1 MADEEKGAT
10 DTEQQQRDLAL
21 ALQLQLSL
29 GEGAP
34 AEPVS
39 AEEAY
44 MAANYGPLE
53 TANRMMAQTLDTLIL
68 DYLPDK
74 WKNKLA
80 DIGIGFPAGYE
91 MPGKAGAA
99 AKMIGTAAPFV
110 AAPVLA
116 GRQLAQESAR
126 TLARPGPARKLLED
140 IYRTSVTA
148 PKTFYGSEILAAGAA
163 GAAGEAAR
171 QGGAGPEMQVVSEL
185 VGGFGASAI
194 PTMIPRTAQRLVQ
207 GVKANLAPMTTAGGS
222 IRAARQMQERAG
234 GQVRALESAD
244 ALDDLPEGVTPAQF
258 LGDNVLMAQE
268 ARLIADNPDLG
279 NQIATDLMAARRAAQ
294 EELVDL
300 RGQPRTRQEWEQS
313 VIQRV
318 TPPGTTIKKAQT
330 DEMLDEAYK
339 AFDPLYDAAR
349 GLPAPLN
356 KLTRLDVIDSAD
368 TRKIIA
374 TNDQRKAVR
383 EYLEDLTTAW
393 ESPGFNEPR
402 ARMGT
407 TDDLIDMRS
416 KIRAEQRAQMRA
428 GNLERADLLGAAE
441 NVVSQQIRNAVSPE
455 TAVRLNE
462 TDRLYR
468 QYKVIET
475 AIYNSGDNVLTADM
489 ISEAIRTSG
498 LTTPS
503 RYARGV
509 TEEVQKLRELAIA
522 GRDVAEYLGD
532 PERASLV
539 IRGLDDD
546 GKRAVQAEFVSA
558 LMKRAKPDAAEISD
572 GVVLISGNKLTRDI
586 TENIEVMQ
594 ALGMS
599 PEDIGR
605 VRDIAN
611 RVTMMEKKSP
621 AAVAKLFDDGP
632 STIMELI
639 ASVLGAKQGSNLAS
653 VADIGQ
659 SLVLAQFFSNRA
671 RKWLTKIT
679 SDKATQLLKDA
690 ATDPQLYQALLR
702 KNVAP
707 AENIKAARYIESYLF
722 ATGQLQAE
730 EAMDLGEPTDRELQF
745 APFEAS
751 TRGPRRTPSAPPTR
765 GVPGL
770 GTEQPAPAAPAVAQ
784 GPTGQSS
791 RELLDQLFPFG

>member
-10 DTEQQQRDLAL
+10 DTEQQRQLAQ

-29 GEGAP
+29 ADGAP

-44 MAANYGPLE
+44 MAADYGPLE

-99 AKMIGTAAPFV
+99 AKMIGTAAPFI
-110 AAPVLA
+110 AAPVVA

-126 TLARPGPARKLLED
+126 ALARPGGARKLLED
-140 IYRTSVTA
+140 MYQTSVQA
-148 PKTFYGSEILAAGAA
+148 PKTFYGSELAAAGAA

-171 QGGAGPEMQVVSEL
+171 QGGASPEMQVVSEL
-185 VGGFGASAI
+185 AGGFGVGAI

-207 GVKANLAPMTTAGGS
+207 GVKANLAPFTEAGGS

-234 GQVRALESAD
+234 GQVRALELAD

-268 ARLIADNPDLG
+268 ARLIADNPDIG

-318 TPPGTTIKKAQT
+318 TPPGTAIKKGQT
-330 DEMLDEAYK
+330 DEMLNEAYK
-339 AFDPLYDAAR
+339 AFDPLYDSAR

-356 KLTRLDVIDSAD
+356 KLTRLDVIDSTD
-368 TRKIIA
+368 TPSIIA
-374 TNDQRKAVR
+374 TDDQRTAVR
-383 EYLEDLTTAW
+383 RYLEDLTTAW

-462 TDRLYR
+462 ADRLYR

-489 ISEAIRTSG
+489 VSEAIRTSG

-503 RYARGV
+503 RYARGEI
-509 TEEVQKLRELAIA
+509 EEVQKLRELAIA

-532 PERASLV
+532 PERASLMV
-539 IRGLDDD
+539 RGLDED
-546 GKRAVQAEFVSA
+546 GKRAVQAEFVNA
-558 LMKRAKPDAAEISD
+558 LIKRAKPDAAEISD
-572 GVVLISGNKLTRDI
+572 GMVLISGNKLTRDI

-594 ALGMS
+594 ALGMG

-632 STIMELI
+632 STIMELL
-639 ASVLGAKQGSNLAS
+639 ASVVGAKQGSNLAS

-671 RKWLTKIT
+671 RRWLTKVT
-679 SDKATQLLKDA
+679 SDKAAQLLKDA

-707 AENIKAARYIESYLF
+707 ADNIKAARYIESYLA

-730 EAMDLGEPTDRELQF
+730 EAMDLDEPTDRELQF